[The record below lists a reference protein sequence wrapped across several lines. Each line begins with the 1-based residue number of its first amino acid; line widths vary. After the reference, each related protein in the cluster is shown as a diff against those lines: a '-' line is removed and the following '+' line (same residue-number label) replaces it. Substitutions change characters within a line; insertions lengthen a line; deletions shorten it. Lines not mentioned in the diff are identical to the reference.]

1 MKTELVVFDIDGLL
15 INSEESGRKA
25 WQEIADRYDLN
36 LPTNFFYGIQDV
48 GSEQK
53 EKLLREF
60 FWLAEHHDEAT
71 TNAAAYWKSH
81 RESGADLL
89 IEDGLLLLDYLS
101 RNNIPIALVS
111 SRNRSHMD
119 EMIHD
124 HFSGYTFAA
133 TVSGDEVFI
142 GKPDPAMYLKVCA
155 MVHARPSHTFVIED
169 SLYGIQSAYLA
180 NTKPI
185 YVETTRAVDESI
197 EKFCIGYFRKI
208 SDVID
213 YLKETSVIA

>member
-15 INSEESGRKA
+15 INSEESGRRA

-60 FWLAEHHDEAT
+60 NGLAEHHDEAEI
-71 TNAAAYWKSH
+71 NAAAYWKSH
-81 RESGADLL
+81 RASGRDLL
-89 IEDGLLLLDYLS
+89 IEDGLLLLAYL
-101 RNNIPIALVS
+101 NKNKVPIALVS
-111 SRNRSHMD
+111 SRNRAHMD
-119 EMIHD
+119 EMIND
-124 HFSGYTFAA
+124 HLAAYTFAA
-133 TVSGDEVFI
+133 TVSGDEVFV

-155 MVHARPSHTFVIED
+155 MSHARPSHTYVIED

-185 YVETTRAVDESI
+185 YVETTRKVDESI
-197 EKFCIGYFRKI
+197 EKFCIGYFAKI
-208 SDVID
+208 SNVIE
-213 YLKETSVIA
+213 YLKDTSVIS